1 MITIV
6 IAAILA
12 ATVDIP
18 VARVADDAKVVDRV
32 AQASKR
38 DLPRDLLKRI
48 VNEDIELLRG
58 RHSDGTYDYAGFE
71 RFEAGRT
78 SKSFS
83 VQPSDQ
89 TLDIHGSFAYKVQI
103 ESPSRRM
110 LITRNRKIYLD
121 RAEIDYI
128 PIERNATQ
136 KTQTVKLDTW
146 IDAGQTRSVDFEAI
160 AKEATV
166 RVFAR
171 ADEKAGYGNLE
182 LSLIE
187 ARVID
192 NSDSPYADAVAS
204 AKAILRALDHDDIAS
219 IRAMATRMR
228 TDLQPANAVAP
239 SPAGTAPSGVPAA
252 TSSMSA
258 ELLTELQAIEDL
270 LTGSD
275 AEKRQGMDRLH
286 QLVRKLRSQGH

>member
-6 IAAILA
+6 LAAILA

-38 DLPRDLLKRI
+38 DLPRDLLKRM

-58 RHSDGTYDYAGFE
+58 RRSDGTYEYAGFE
-71 RFEAGRT
+71 RFEAGRIE
-78 SKSFS
+78 KSFS

-89 TLDIHGSFAYKVQI
+89 TLEMRGSFVYKVQI

-110 LITRNRKIYLD
+110 LVTRNRKIYLD
-121 RAEIDYI
+121 HAEIDYI
-128 PIERNATQ
+128 PVERSAAQ

-146 IDAGQTRSVDFEAI
+146 IEAGQSRSVDFEAI

-166 RVFAR
+166 RVFAH
-171 ADEKAGYGNLE
+171 ADQKAGYGNLE

-204 AKAILRALDHDDIAS
+204 AKAILRALDHDDVAS

-228 TDLQPANAVAP
+228 NDLQPQNVGAG
-239 SPAGTAPSGVPAA
+239 SPAGTPPAGVPAA
-252 TSSMSA
+252 TSSMDP

-270 LTGSD
+270 LTGTE

-286 QLVRKLRSQGH
+286 QLVRKLRVQGH

>member
-1 MITIV
+1 V
-6 IAAILA
+6 LAALLA

-38 DLPRDLLKRI
+38 DLPSDLLRRM

-58 RHSDGTYDYAGFE
+58 RHSDGTYEYAGFE

-89 TLDIHGSFAYKVQI
+89 TLDIHGSFVYKVQI

-110 LITRNRKIYLD
+110 LVTRNLKIYRD

-128 PIERNATQ
+128 PVERNGSQ

-146 IDAGQTRSVDFEAI
+146 IEAGQTRSVDFEAI

-166 RVFAR
+166 RVFAH
-171 ADEKAGYGNLE
+171 ADQKTGYGNLE

-204 AKAILRALDHDDIAS
+204 AKAILRALDHDDVAS

-228 TDLQPANAVAP
+228 NDLQPTPGGAPPPSTATAVVEANKADP
-239 SPAGTAPSGVPAA
+239 
-252 TSSMSA
+252 
-258 ELLTELQAIEDL
+258 EILTELQAIEDL
-270 LTGSD
+270 LTGTE

>member
-6 IAAILA
+6 FAAILA

-38 DLPRDLLKRI
+38 DLPSDLLRRMI
-48 VNEDIELLRG
+48 NEDIELLRG
-58 RHSDGTYDYAGFE
+58 RHSDGTYEYAGFE

-89 TLDIHGSFAYKVQI
+89 TLDIHGSFVYKVQI

-110 LITRNRKIYLD
+110 LVTRNRRIYLD

-128 PIERNATQ
+128 PVERSATQ

-146 IDAGQTRSVDFEAI
+146 IDAGQTRNVDFEAI

-166 RVFAR
+166 RVFAH
-171 ADEKAGYGNLE
+171 ADQKTGYGNLE

-204 AKAILRALDHDDIAS
+204 AKAILRALDHDDVAS

-228 TDLQPANAVAP
+228 NDLLPSVGPASAGQPESRPTEVGP
-239 SPAGTAPSGVPAA
+239 HTE
-252 TSSMSA
+252 
-258 ELLTELQAIEDL
+258 ELLAELQAIEDL
-270 LTGSD
+270 LTGTD
-275 AEKRQGMDRLH
+275 AEKRQGVDRLH